1 MNKYQWMCACKAL
14 ENKRLFMLDYHDL
27 LLPYVNKVRELDD
40 STLYASRTL
49 FFLNDDS
56 TLRPVAIELTRPQ
69 DKTRPQWRHVFTPG
83 YDATSCWLWTLAK
96 THVISHD
103 AGYHQLISHWYLTN

>member
-1 MNKYQWMCACKAL
+1 MNTYQWMCACKAL
-14 ENKRLFMLDYHDL
+14 ENKTLFMLDYHDL

-69 DKTRPQWRHVFTPG
+69 DVNSPQWRQLFTPG
-83 YDATSCWLWTLAK
+83 YDATSCWLWSLAK
-96 THVISHD
+96 THAITHD
-103 AGYHQLISHWYLTN
+103 AGYHQLISHWY

>member
-1 MNKYQWMCACKAL
+1 MQAL

-69 DKTRPQWRHVFTPG
+69 DPQTQPQPQPQTQLVVRFE
-83 YDATSCWLWTLAK
+83 
-96 THVISHD
+96 D
-103 AGYHQLISHWYLTN
+103 AGH